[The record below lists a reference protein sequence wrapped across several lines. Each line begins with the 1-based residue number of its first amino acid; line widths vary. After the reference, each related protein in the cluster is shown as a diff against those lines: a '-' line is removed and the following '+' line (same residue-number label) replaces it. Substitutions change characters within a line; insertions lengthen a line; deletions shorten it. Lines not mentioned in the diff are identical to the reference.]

1 MPCALDAYRWQV
13 LEPGGCSSS
22 EWLVT
27 RTQEGGYKVEEHGCA
42 NLSGTAQVVNG
53 DVQLSCAGES
63 FKVHYD
69 LQTST
74 GQCETISGL
83 YEHQPGGA
91 HTGSGPF
98 EFVRLGPR

>member
-1 MPCALDAYRWQV
+1 MPCALDVYRWRV
-13 LEPGGCSSS
+13 VSPGGCSS

-27 RTQEGGYKVEEHGCA
+27 PSHDGGYTVEEHGCA

-53 DVQLSCAGES
+53 DVQLNCVGDRVNIH
-63 FKVHYD
+63 FD

-91 HTGSGPF
+91 HTGSGSF